1 MAHPLTLPPATDPTA
16 LYRYRD
22 ALYAEDLLILALV
35 RLDFFTALAA
45 EPTDLSGLCRRHEL
59 HTRPADVM
67 VTLFRAMGLI
77 QPGGDGRLEV
87 TETAREHLVSTS
99 PWFIGPYYESLVD
112 RPVVVDLLRVLR
124 TDKPANWGSQASQPD
139 WHKAMEKP
147 DFARQFTRA
156 MDCRGVFLA
165 QAVARHLPI
174 GGSRSLLDIA
184 GGSGIYACSFCAHFP
199 GLTATVL
206 EKPPVDAICA
216 QAIAERG
223 FADRVRVVAGD
234 MLSAPLPR
242 GHDLHLYSNVLHDW
256 DVGIVRD
263 LIGRSFEAL
272 PSGGR
277 LLIHDAFLNRQKDGP
292 LHVAEYSVMLMH
304 ATQGR
309 CYGVGELE
317 GWLHEAGFTG
327 CLELPG
333 GAARGGLIATKA

>member
-1 MAHPLTLPPATDPTA
+1 MSHPLTIAPATDPTS

-22 ALYAEDLLILALV
+22 ALYAEDLLIVALV

-45 EPTDLSGLCRRHEL
+45 EPAELDTLCRRHEI
-59 HTRPADVM
+59 HRRPADVM
-67 VTLFRAMGLI
+67 VTLFAAMGLI
-77 QPGGDGRLEV
+77 ERHADGRYAV
-87 TETAREHLVSTS
+87 TETAREHLVASS

-124 TDKPANWGSQASQPD
+124 TDKPANWGSQSSQPD

-165 QAVARHLPI
+165 QALARDLPI

-184 GGSGIYACSFCAHFP
+184 GGSGIYACSLCAHFP
-199 GLTATVL
+199 ELTATVL

-216 QAIAERG
+216 GAIAERG

-234 MLSAPLPR
+234 MLAGPLPR

-263 LIGRSFEAL
+263 LIVRSFEAL
-272 PSGGR
+272 PAGGR
-277 LLIHDAFLNRQKDGP
+277 LLIHDAFLNRRKDGP

-309 CYGVGELE
+309 CYGIGELE
-317 GWLHEAGFTG
+317 GWLREAGFTD

-333 GAARGGLIATKA
+333 GAARGGLIATRA

>member
-1 MAHPLTLPPATDPTA
+1 MSHPLTIAPATDPTS

-22 ALYAEDLLILALV
+22 ALYAEDLLIVALV

-45 EPTDLSGLCRRHEL
+45 EPADLDALCRRHEI
-59 HTRPADVM
+59 HHRPADVM
-67 VTLFRAMGLI
+67 VTLFVAMGLI
-77 QPGGDGRLEV
+77 ERHADGRHSV
-87 TETAREHLVSTS
+87 TETAREHLVASS

-124 TDKPANWGSQASQPD
+124 TDKPANWGSQSSQPD

-165 QAVARHLPI
+165 QALARDLPI

-184 GGSGIYACSFCAHFP
+184 GGSGIYACSLCAHFP
-199 GLTATVL
+199 ELTATVL

-216 QAIAERG
+216 GAIAERG

-234 MLSAPLPR
+234 MLAGPLPR

-263 LIGRSFEAL
+263 LIVRSFEAL
-272 PSGGR
+272 PAGGR
-277 LLIHDAFLNRQKDGP
+277 LLIHDAFLNRRKDGP

-309 CYGVGELE
+309 CYGIGELE
-317 GWLHEAGFTG
+317 GWLREAGFTD

-333 GAARGGLIATKA
+333 GAARGGLIATRA

>member
-1 MAHPLTLPPATDPTA
+1 MNPPLTLAPTTDPTA

-22 ALYAEDLLILALV
+22 GLYAEDLLILALV

-45 EPTDLSGLCRRHEL
+45 EPTDLEGLCRRHSL
-59 HTRPADVM
+59 HRRPADVM

-77 QPGGDGRLEV
+77 REMEGRWEV
-87 TETAREHLVSTS
+87 TETAREHLVSNS

-112 RPVVVDLLRVLR
+112 RPVVNDLLRVLQ

-165 QAVARHLPI
+165 QALAKHLPA

-184 GGSGIYACSFCAHFP
+184 GGSGIYACSFCAHVP
-199 GLTATVL
+199 GLQATVL
-206 EKPPVDAICA
+206 EKPPVDVICA
-216 QAIAERG
+216 QAIEARG
-223 FADRVRVVAGD
+223 FGDRVRVVAGD
-234 MLSAPLPR
+234 MLADPLPR
-242 GHDLHLYSNVLHDW
+242 GHDLHLFSNVLHDW
-256 DVGIVRD
+256 DVPIVQD
-263 LIGRSFEAL
+263 LLARSFAAL
-272 PSGGR
+272 PAGGR
-277 LLIHDAFLNRQKDGP
+277 LLIHDAFLNRDKSGP

-309 CYGVGELE
+309 CYGTGEME
-317 GWLHEAGFTG
+317 EWLTAAGFTD
-327 CLELPG
+327 CIELPG
-333 GAARGGLIATKA
+333 GAARGGLIATKP

>member
-1 MAHPLTLPPATDPTA
+1 MNPPLTLAPTTDPTT

-22 ALYAEDLLILALV
+22 GLYAEDLLILALV

-45 EPTDLSGLCRRHEL
+45 EPTDLDGLCRRHSL
-59 HTRPADVM
+59 HRRPADVM

-77 QPGGDGRLEV
+77 RETEGRWEV
-87 TETAREHLVSTS
+87 TETAREHLVSNS

-112 RPVVVDLLRVLR
+112 RPVVNDLLRVLQ

-165 QAVARHLPI
+165 QALAKHLPA

-184 GGSGIYACSFCAHFP
+184 GGSGIYACSFCAHVP
-199 GLTATVL
+199 GLQATVL
-206 EKPPVDAICA
+206 EKPPVDVICA
-216 QAIAERG
+216 QAIEARG
-223 FADRVRVVAGD
+223 FGDRVRVVAGD
-234 MLSAPLPR
+234 MLADPLPR

-256 DVGIVRD
+256 DVPIVRD
-263 LIGRSFEAL
+263 LLARSFAAL
-272 PSGGR
+272 PAGGR
-277 LLIHDAFLNRQKDGP
+277 LLIHDAFLNRDKSGP

-309 CYGVGELE
+309 CYGTGEME
-317 GWLHEAGFTG
+317 EWLTAAGFTD

-333 GAARGGLIATKA
+333 GAARGGLIATKP

>member
-1 MAHPLTLPPATDPTA
+1 MSHPLTISPATDPTS

-22 ALYAEDLLILALV
+22 ALYAEDLLIVALV

-45 EPTDLSGLCRRHEL
+45 EPADLDALCRRHEI
-59 HTRPADVM
+59 HHRPADVM
-67 VTLFRAMGLI
+67 VTLFVAMGLI
-77 QPGGDGRLEV
+77 ERHADGRHSV
-87 TETAREHLVSTS
+87 TETAREHLVASS

-124 TDKPANWGSQASQPD
+124 TDKPANWGSQTSQPD

-165 QAVARHLPI
+165 QALARDLPI

-184 GGSGIYACSFCAHFP
+184 GGSGIYACSLCAHFP
-199 GLTATVL
+199 ELTATVL

-216 QAIAERG
+216 GAIAERG

-234 MLSAPLPR
+234 MLAGPLPR

-263 LIGRSFEAL
+263 LIVRSFEAL
-272 PSGGR
+272 PAGGR
-277 LLIHDAFLNRQKDGP
+277 LLIHDAFLNRRKDGP

-317 GWLHEAGFTG
+317 TWLTEAGFTD
-327 CLELPG
+327 CTELPG
-333 GAARGGLIATKA
+333 GAARGGLIATKP

>member
-1 MAHPLTLPPATDPTA
+1 MSHPLTISPATDPTS

-22 ALYAEDLLILALV
+22 ALYAEDLLIVALV

-45 EPTDLSGLCRRHEL
+45 EPADLDALCRRHEI
-59 HTRPADVM
+59 HHRPADVM
-67 VTLFRAMGLI
+67 VTLFVAMGLI
-77 QPGGDGRLEV
+77 ERHADGRHSV
-87 TETAREHLVSTS
+87 TETAREHLVASS

-124 TDKPANWGSQASQPD
+124 TDKPANWGSQTSQPD

-165 QAVARHLPI
+165 QALARHLPI

-184 GGSGIYACSFCAHFP
+184 GGSGIYACSLCAHFTE
-199 GLTATVL
+199 LTATVL

-216 QAIAERG
+216 GAIAERG

-234 MLSAPLPR
+234 MLAGPLPR

-263 LIGRSFEAL
+263 LIVRSFEAL
-272 PSGGR
+272 PAGGR
-277 LLIHDAFLNRQKDGP
+277 LLIHDAFLNRRKDGP

-317 GWLHEAGFTG
+317 TWLTEAGFTD
-327 CLELPG
+327 CTELPG
-333 GAARGGLIATKA
+333 GAARGGLIATKP